1 MYGNLSV
8 TETLQYS
15 ALLRLP
21 STVSKAEKKQR
32 VADII
37 MELGLDNCRNTWI
50 GSPNSRGISG
60 GERKRVSIGIELVS
74 EPRILVFISN
84 SIK

>member
-1 MYGNLSV
+1 MYANLSV
-8 TETLQYS
+8 SETLEYA

-21 STVSKAEKKQR
+21 RTVSTADKKRR
-32 VADII
+32 VSDII
-37 MELGLDNCRNTWI
+37 MELGLDNCRDTWI

-74 EPRILVFISN
+74 EPRILVILLF
-84 SIK
+84 